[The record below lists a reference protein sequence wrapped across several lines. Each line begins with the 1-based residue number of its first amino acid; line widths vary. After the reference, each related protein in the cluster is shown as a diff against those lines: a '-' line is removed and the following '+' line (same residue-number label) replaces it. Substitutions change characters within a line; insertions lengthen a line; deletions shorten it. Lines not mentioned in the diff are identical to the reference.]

1 MSPQSIPSRPNSR
14 STTRNFSRP
23 STFYKVEDESLDM
36 NLASSRASTGHHHSA
51 STGGFSAHR
60 QQRYMPPPIV
70 SSPQRPFSQVT
81 DSGDESSVA
90 FYSPVAT
97 VASPDIGASGSSP
110 RISSVGLDGFDLN
123 ANSISVVSKPSS
135 FNNDSISHC
144 AATSTGLRSA
154 DLNAAY
160 GVHDALIA
168 PHSLQPNTTGTSSS
182 PTSSTSSSPSKSRYL
197 SKQPN
202 WQSFAYPPKP
212 SARSMSK
219 SPSSGM
225 STNNNGS
232 ASSLQHQP
240 QHQQKSSQHSH
251 HPSLLD
257 QTSRNELDNNTTYD
271 SNQTFTLTST
281 DSTTTEQQS
290 HFPSSMTSKNPEPI
304 ENKSILAPSGQKPTE
319 VKAASSLQP
328 VPRSSKPSKICNK
341 CSLPIS
347 GQFVRAL
354 DSAYHIDCFTCADCG
369 KKCSA
374 KFFPVDSPHD
384 GRRVPLCEY
393 DYFRRLDLLCYAC
406 DGPLRGSYI
415 TAIGRKYHIE
425 HFKCSVCS
433 CVLGPEDTYYEHD
446 ENVLCHYHYSTLHA
460 AKCEG
465 CQSAILK
472 QFVEIYRGGREYQWH
487 PECYMIF
494 KFWNVKLSPHESGSN
509 QLTKT
514 NNEVEEDD
522 LFQREWAM
530 EKRVFR
536 IWTILCAFEEAT
548 AACISDMLQHA
559 SSGAYDLTLRATCS
573 LVFHVEIL
581 FEALD
586 QLLVLISPLMKRR
599 KSKASTIASANG
611 GSGVSANGD
620 DDDDD
625 YEDEEEEL
633 YSPLGREP
641 KTLCKKLVAFMSV
654 VSKAREKGDKQLGV
668 TQDLLTLVTSLAH
681 YLKVLLRYGLSS
693 CLQYDRQFVLPHGG
707 KEAVDSFLEVI
718 EKYQSVPS
726 SSEILSKLKVNAMT
740 ADHCMTCD
748 TSVEDKCIHYKR
760 RQWHMACF
768 ICSNCNKPLSSQLS
782 NAKWVSSMKSVF
794 CVDCSPPQGVSG
806 FVYASRLSQYMV
818 LLKIAVARLQLVL
831 NAFDLRDQKNS
842 SNDSKRVGQQK
853 KSLTVEDSTS
863 TPAPQDSSST
873 LNSRPSA
880 DDKARPMEVRT
891 FSGEKG
897 YMTTLK
903 DIRRLRST
911 KLDKRVSSQDKRI
924 RRSTI
929 LDMPSSEFA
938 QVKDGISPAVDASK
952 ATGYFQYKPGAT
964 ASLTSGSAS
973 DKDLS
978 AQLSPSSGSSMMQ
991 QQQAKLKQAQLE
1003 AAADEKSG
1011 GLGFFKRNKKKKDQ
1025 HQLKIHDEPDHSP
1038 VQRRTTDLF
1047 NNEKSLTL
1055 DDIPRIVA
1063 AEKAREQQP
1072 NAFRH
1077 RAKQALSTEL
1087 PTQRSVSEGKD
1098 VMNARYISDLS
1109 AKELYFIRYVAISKI
1124 YPMVSKWLTMEE
1136 LLDAIEVK
1144 KSASLWDK
1152 FGKAFGASR
1161 KPKGSVSNATGVF
1174 GQSLEVLVEKHGVDS
1189 TLGVGPST
1197 LRIPAFV
1204 DDVIVSMRQKDMSVE
1219 GIFRKNG
1226 NIRRLKEFTEKI
1238 DKNPDEGGILAEEN
1252 AIQLAALLKKFLREL
1267 PEPLM
1272 TYKLQKLWITAQKIT
1287 DPEAQ
1292 KKLLHLSCL
1301 LLPKIHRDVSEVL
1314 FYFLNWVASFSQI
1327 DEESGSKMD
1336 THNLATVIT
1345 PNILYLQKDA
1355 KETAGLPPA
1364 AGVSQESGD
1373 AYFLSIESINALIEN
1388 QQHFALVPN
1397 DIWSLYEKCNFTEGL
1412 NSKEIISLCDQT
1424 WKTMLNGSE
1433 PESQPQDDS
1442 TTSRHDVTPNLVVDS
1457 EMPKREA
1464 IRPTFERT
1472 NSSAPPASS
1481 GG

>member
-1 MSPQSIPSRPNSR
+1 
-14 STTRNFSRP
+14 
-23 STFYKVEDESLDM
+23 
-36 NLASSRASTGHHHSA
+36 
-51 STGGFSAHR
+51 
-60 QQRYMPPPIV
+60 MPPPIV

-97 VASPDIGASGSSP
+97 VASPDFAASGSSP
-110 RISSVGLDGFDLN
+110 GIGSAGLDGFDLN
-123 ANSISVVSKPSS
+123 ANSINMVSNNSSSQPAGGGPSS
-135 FNNDSISHC
+135 F
-144 AATSTGLRSA
+144 RSA

-168 PHSLQPNTTGTSSS
+168 PHALQPNSTGNSSS

-202 WQSFAYPPKP
+202 WQSFAYPPK
-212 SARSMSK
+212 SSTRSLPK
-219 SPSSGM
+219 SPSSSGM
-225 STNNNGS
+225 STTVSNGS
-232 ASSLQHQP
+232 ASSLQHQS
-240 QHQQKSSQHSH
+240 QHQHKPSHQSRVSQNSVQLQVPSDHS
-251 HPSLLD
+251 
-257 QTSRNELDNNTTYD
+257 QTRQTDHLDNQSIDD
-271 SNQTFTLTST
+271 SSHTFTLTSH
-281 DSTTTEQQS
+281 DSTITDQRS
-290 HFPSSMTSKNPEPI
+290 HPSSSVTPTNLEPV
-304 ENKSILAPSGQKPTE
+304 EDKSSTMPSGSTE
-319 VKAASSLQP
+319 VKSASSLQP
-328 VPRSSKPSKICNK
+328 APRSSKPSKICNK

-354 DSAYHIDCFTCADCG
+354 DAAYHIDCFTCADCG

-374 KFFPVDSPHD
+374 KFFPIENPAD
-384 GRRVPLCEY
+384 GHRVPLCEY

-433 CVLGPEDTYYEHD
+433 CVLGPEDTYYEHN
-446 ENVLCHYHYSTLHA
+446 ESVLCHYHYSTLHA

-494 KFWNVKLSPHESGSN
+494 KFWNVKLSPHESASN

-514 NNEVEEDD
+514 TNEITEDD

-599 KSKASTIASANG
+599 KSKASTIGSANG
-611 GSGVSANGD
+611 NNGSGTSTNGD
-620 DDDDD
+620 DDDED
-625 YEDEEEEL
+625 EDEEEEL

-693 CLQYDRQFVLPHGG
+693 CLQYDRQFVLPQGG

-718 EKYQSVPS
+718 EKYQSVPP

-794 CVDCSPPQGVSG
+794 CIDCSPSQGVSG

-831 NAFDLRDQKNS
+831 NAFDLRDQKS
-842 SNDSKRVGQQK
+842 TPGDPGRVGQQQ
-853 KSLTVEDSTS
+853 KSLAIGESAST
-863 TPAPQDSSST
+863 AVAQDSVSSQKT
-873 LNSRPSA
+873 RPSA
-880 DDKARPMEVRT
+880 DDKVRPMEVRT

-938 QVKDGISPAVDASK
+938 QVKDGISPAPDPNK
-952 ATGYFQYKPGAT
+952 AAGYFQYKPGAT
-964 ASLTSGSAS
+964 SSLASGSAS

-978 AQLSPSSGSSMMQ
+978 AQLSPSSASSMMQ

-1025 HQLKIHDEPDHSP
+1025 HQLKIHDEPEHSP

-1098 VMNARYISDLS
+1098 VVNARYISDLS

-1136 LLDAIEVK
+1136 LLDAVEVK
-1144 KSASLWDK
+1144 KSASLWGK
-1152 FGKAFGASR
+1152 VGKAFGANR
-1161 KPKGSVSNATGVF
+1161 KPKGSVSNGTGVF
-1174 GQSLEVLVEKHGVDS
+1174 GQSLDTLVEKYGVDS

-1204 DDVIVSMRQKDMSVE
+1204 DDAIVSMRQKDMSVE

-1226 NIRRLKEFTEKI
+1226 NIRRLKEFAEKI

-1345 PNILYLQKDA
+1345 PNILYLQKDS
-1355 KETAGLPPA
+1355 KESASLPPT

-1388 QQHFALVPN
+1388 QQQFALVPN
-1397 DIWSLYEKCNFTEGL
+1397 EIWSLYEQCKFTDGL
-1412 NSKEIISLCDQT
+1412 SSKEIIALCDQT
-1424 WKTMLNGSE
+1424 SKTGLNNSE
-1433 PESQPQDDS
+1433 TKKTPQDDNAAP
-1442 TTSRHDVTPNLVVDS
+1442 RNDVTPNLVVDS
-1457 EMPKREA
+1457 EMPTREA

-1472 NSSAPPASS
+1472 NSSAPASS